1 MELTGEVLCA
11 ANTAQVRE
19 RFFNPVLLKACFP
32 NCQEMKEIAPAHF
45 HVRLLRW
52 GDGKLETEQ
61 EFRLIP
67 GDSDNEFTMISK
79 AMDDNATILNS
90 HTSIRLE
97 EREGGTLLTY
107 HVSLELGTI
116 TDDPAFDPKRTLTLA
131 SKLFEAV
138 GDKVKKEK
146 LPMPDPKANVEQE
159 TELEQAMNKAEG
171 AVMELEQEA
180 EQAAAKGFL
189 GGAQGWG
196 LIALGILVLAL
207 LIFYR

>member
-11 ANTAQVRE
+11 ATAAQVRE
-19 RFFNPVLLKACFP
+19 RFFDPVLLKACFP
-32 NCQEMKEIAPAHF
+32 HCLEMKEIAPAHF
-45 HVRLLRW
+45 YARLQRW
-52 GDGKLETEQ
+52 GDDKLETEQ

-67 GDSDNEFTMISK
+67 GDSDNEFTLISK
-79 AMDDNATILNS
+79 ALDDNATILTS
-90 HTSIRLE
+90 HTCIRLE
-97 EREGGTLLTY
+97 EREGGALLTY
-107 HVSLELGTI
+107 HVSLELGTM

-138 GDKVKKEK
+138 GEKVKKET

-159 TELEQAMNKAEG
+159 TELEQAMQKVEAP
-171 AVMELEQEA
+171 AIELEQEA